1 MKLMKCSNYSIAS
14 YGTES
19 WEYSSEI
26 PCKCWERME
35 KISWTN
41 WVKNEEIL
49 HGFKEERNIVHTIK

>member
-1 MKLMKCSNYSIAS
+1 MKLMKCTTYSRVS
-14 YGTES
+14 YGTKS
-19 WEYSSEI
+19 LEYSSEI

-49 HGFKEERNIVHTIK
+49 LGFKEERNMVHTIK

>member
-1 MKLMKCSNYSIAS
+1 MKYSTWSRAS
-14 YGTES
+14 YRTDTL
-19 WEYSSEI
+19 EYRSEI

-41 WVKNEEIL
+41 CVKNEEIL